1 MPAAVRLR
9 RVSRITELFGAGPL
23 VSVELWPPRSE
34 TAAAR
39 LENAL
44 AQIDRT
50 LRPAFYSITY
60 GAGGSTRER
69 THDLV
74 VRLSEETGSESMAHL
89 VCAAHRRAE
98 LTEILTRYREAG
110 VENIL
115 ALRGDP
121 PLDSEEGLIAGE
133 LKYAVELVELAKSV
147 GDFCVAV
154 AAHPECHPDS
164 PDRASDRRR
173 LAEKLAVA
181 DFAITQFFFK
191 SADYLSLVD
200 ELAVLGCDK
209 PVLPGIMPVTSLSS
223 VPRMAGM
230 GAPVPGWMVRRL
242 EAAAASAGAEGVRR
256 CGTELATELCRS
268 VLAAGAPGLHF
279 YTLNRSHATRDIYL
293 ALGLAP
299 HLSEAG
305 AGAG

>member
-209 PVLPGIMPVTSLSS
+209 PVLPGIMPVTN
-223 VPRMAGM
+223 PRTLVKMAEMSGCAIPE
-230 GAPVPGWMVRRL
+230 GLAQRIDAVADQPGEVRRI
-242 EAAAASAGAEGVRR
+242 GVEVATAL
-256 CGTELATELCRS
+256 GDEL
-268 VLAAGAPGLHF
+268 LAAGAPGLHF
-279 YTLNRSHATRDIYL
+279 YTMNAAAATIEVCEN
-293 ALGLAP
+293 LGIAV
-299 HLSEAG
+299 S
-305 AGAG
+305 